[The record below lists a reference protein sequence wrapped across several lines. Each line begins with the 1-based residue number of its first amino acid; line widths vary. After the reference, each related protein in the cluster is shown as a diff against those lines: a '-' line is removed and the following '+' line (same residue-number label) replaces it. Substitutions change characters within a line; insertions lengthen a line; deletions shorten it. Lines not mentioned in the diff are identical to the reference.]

1 MVECYFQQGS
11 NSTLS
16 KKQCATNEACH
27 LTYIIHIDN
36 VNINDSYNIKA
47 WVKNRSFSFSNI

>member
-1 MVECYFQQGS
+1 MVECFFQQG
-11 NSTLS
+11 NNTTLS

-36 VNINDSYNIKA
+36 VDINDSYNIKA
-47 WVKNRSFSFSNI
+47 WVKN